1 MDRVGEINYKVQRDS
16 QKGNKHNIIHI
27 NNAKNYKQREEFVGS
42 VMVVAEEKNLES
54 TRGILMECDSK
65 EIDKE
70 QLVRTLGEFGG
81 VLSDIPGCCR
91 DLEMD
96 IKLAESSQPFALS
109 PYKIP
114 DRLKME
120 VKQEIKDLLSQGII
134 EESNAEW
141 SSPLVPVVKDTGKIR
156 LCIDYRKLNL
166 LTPQVQYQMPSLDDI

>member
-1 MDRVGEINYKVQRDS
+1 M
-16 QKGNKHNIIHI
+16 
-27 NNAKNYKQREEFVGS
+27 
-42 VMVVAEEKNLES
+42 
-54 TRGILMECDSK
+54 
-65 EIDKE
+65 
-70 QLVRTLGEFGG
+70 
-81 VLSDIPGCCR
+81 LSDIPGCCR

-96 IKLAESSQPFALS
+96 IKLAESSQPFTLS

>member
-70 QLVRTLGEFGG
+70 QLVRTLGEF
-81 VLSDIPGCCR
+81 
-91 DLEMD
+91 
-96 IKLAESSQPFALS
+96 
-109 PYKIP
+109 
-114 DRLKME
+114 
-120 VKQEIKDLLSQGII
+120 
-134 EESNAEW
+134 
-141 SSPLVPVVKDTGKIR
+141 
-156 LCIDYRKLNL
+156 
-166 LTPQVQYQMPSLDDI
+166 